1 MRRHIGRIRQVGL
14 HGLGRQGGRQRP
26 KRASVRTGV
35 LGIGK
40 LIGLKYPTN
49 HDRDEIMRML
59 GSVRLASNRRI
70 TLPDELVETLKIG
83 EGDFILFFE
92 DKGTVIVKMEKG

>member
-1 MRRHIGRIRQVGL
+1 
-14 HGLGRQGGRQRP
+14 
-26 KRASVRTGV
+26 
-35 LGIGK
+35 
-40 LIGLKYPTN
+40 
-49 HDRDEIMRML
+49 MRML